1 MRDHHSDVHEWPCAQ
16 CSHRFP
22 THRGLRHHL
31 WYYHLEGLFACP
43 TAGCPYT
50 AHLPIA
56 IKQHRYRL
64 HSPTYTCQHC
74 RKQFKQRSNLV
85 RHLRT
90 HSGEKPYRCN
100 FVPVMVAAAVLA
112 GFRSAAN
119 GNSGGGGGSGGGGN
133 IGDSFEEL
141 SMVPLDLSIS
151 SSSTSSSSPFSSS
164 SSERSSRSQ
173 VKIKDEDHEEVEE
186 AEAAENDFGECS
198 YSSEVRSHVHRHI
211 RTRHLK
217 ALEQQQKVNK
227 ERGAGAAFTAL
238 AAIVALINEDLE
250 KFVIEV
256 EDKC

>member
-1 MRDHHSDVHEWPCAQ
+1 MPVERSLRGELGPHVRDHHSDVHEWPCAQ

-64 HSPTYTCQHC
+64 HSPTYTCEHC
-74 RKQFKQRSNLV
+74 RKQFKQRSNL
-85 RHLRT
+85 
-90 HSGEKPYRCN
+90 
-100 FVPVMVAAAVLA
+100 
-112 GFRSAAN
+112 
-119 GNSGGGGGSGGGGN
+119 
-133 IGDSFEEL
+133 
-141 SMVPLDLSIS
+141 
-151 SSSTSSSSPFSSS
+151 
-164 SSERSSRSQ
+164 
-173 VKIKDEDHEEVEE
+173 IKDEDHEEVEE
-186 AEAAENDFGECS
+186 AGAAENDFGECS